1 MIVMPRAY
9 RMAGLL
15 VAAGLAGTLSAC
27 GGGSDAAQSAPGLS
41 CVNYALQGSGAYHNE
56 VSVKVNVRNATTH
69 RARYVVRVDLTSSG
83 GQPASG
89 PSGHV
94 TINGS
99 VASHASAV
107 LARKVLTADRVQSC
121 RVSRIIRLGRS

>member
-1 MIVMPRAY
+1 MIVVSRAH
-9 RMAGLL
+9 RMAALL
-15 VAAGLAGTLSAC
+15 VASGLAGTLSAC

-41 CVNYALQGSGAYHNE
+41 CVNYALQGSGVYHNE
-56 VSVKVNVRNATTH
+56 VSVRVDVRNATTH
-69 RARYVVRVDLTSSG
+69 RARFVVRVDLTSSG

-89 PSGHV
+89 HV

-99 VASHASAV
+99 VASRASAV

>member
-1 MIVMPRAY
+1 MSRVY

-15 VAAGLAGTLSAC
+15 VAAGLAGMLSAC

-56 VSVKVNVRNATTH
+56 VSVRVNVRNAATY
-69 RARYVVRVDLTSSG
+69 RARFVVGVDLTSSG

-99 VASHASAV
+99 VASRTSAV
-107 LARKVLTADRVQSC
+107 LARKVLTANRVQSC
-121 RVSRIIRLGRS
+121 RVSRIIRLGRA